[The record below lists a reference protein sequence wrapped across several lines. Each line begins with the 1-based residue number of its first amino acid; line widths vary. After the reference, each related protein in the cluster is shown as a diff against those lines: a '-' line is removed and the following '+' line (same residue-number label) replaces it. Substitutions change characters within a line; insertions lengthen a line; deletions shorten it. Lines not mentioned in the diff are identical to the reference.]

1 VKPKASVFMY
11 VGFFLLFPA
20 AGLVWF
26 WKDAH
31 DRVRSSAVPIGRDL
45 VTGVLSTWDPKTLTD
60 EWTADLRASEAP
72 QMIGHWKTRYGK
84 LLKLGPLEATKSW
97 AGAKEA
103 DGQVWQ
109 FVEIGGQADFERAY
123 AVPVRARIARRT
135 LSPEWRLDA
144 LQVGTLRR

>member
-1 VKPKASVFMY
+1 MKPKATVLLFM
-11 VGFFLLFPA
+11 GFFLLFPA
-20 AGLVWF
+20 AGLLWF

-31 DRVRSSAVPIGRDL
+31 DRVRASAVPIGTEL
-45 VTGVLSTWDPKTLTD
+45 VTGVLTTWDAETLSEEGT
-60 EWTADLRASEAP
+60 EALRASEAP
-72 QMIGHWKTRYGK
+72 KRIAHWKLRYGK
-84 LLKLGPLEATKSW
+84 LLKLGRLSATKSW

-109 FVEIGGQADFERAY
+109 FVELSGQADFQRAY
-123 AVPVRARIARRT
+123 AVPLQARIARRT